1 MQSTIYIIKPL
12 FLKNIY
18 LKNKNKKQPRDL
30 SDSTIYNGV
39 LKTRYLLSEFLY
51 QRLIR
56 MNFPKDENYFT
67 NMDNL
72 GEEWLGKAFERRGES
87 LR

>member
-1 MQSTIYIIKPL
+1 
-12 FLKNIY
+12 
-18 LKNKNKKQPRDL
+18 
-30 SDSTIYNGV
+30 
-39 LKTRYLLSEFLY
+39 
-51 QRLIR
+51 